1 MKMSSGRGRGKVNIS
16 ELKKDEKTWA
26 GPKLPTVSFTNSES
40 AMDEYLSKL
49 DLYRKPVAKDGS
61 CLFRVISEQV
71 STIFFS
77 LYTYMWSTGMMFID
91 WK

>member
-1 MKMSSGRGRGKVNIS
+1 MKFNIS

-26 GPKLPTVSFTNSES
+26 GPKLPAVSFTNSES

-61 CLFRVISEQV
+61 CLFRVVSEQV

>member
-26 GPKLPTVSFTNSES
+26 GPKLPAVSFTNSES

-61 CLFRVISEQV
+61 CLFRVVSEQV
-71 STIFFS
+71 SAIFFS